1 MKSLLLAI
9 LFQSAASMKLT
20 TSLSSRR
27 AAIAGALS
35 MPASSCMAY
44 EEVDPLAAAD
54 KIKAEGVLKSTG
66 KPVPPALLGFIAFGG
81 IAAGASFFFDRGTP
95 SSSSSRP
102 ALYTEEEQKAR
113 FEAYEKDNWVNSVDL
128 PWMPPKKT
136 EAPAGE
142 ETEAS
147 E

>member
-9 LFQSAASMKLT
+9 LFQSAAPMKLT

-35 MPASSCMAY
+35 LPASSCMAY
-44 EEVDPLAAAD
+44 EEEDPLAAAD
-54 KIKAEGVLKSTG
+54 KNKGEGVLKSTG

-95 SSSSSRP
+95 SSSSRP

-113 FEAYEKDNWVNSVDL
+113 LEAYEKDNWVNSVDL

-142 ETEAS
+142 ESAS